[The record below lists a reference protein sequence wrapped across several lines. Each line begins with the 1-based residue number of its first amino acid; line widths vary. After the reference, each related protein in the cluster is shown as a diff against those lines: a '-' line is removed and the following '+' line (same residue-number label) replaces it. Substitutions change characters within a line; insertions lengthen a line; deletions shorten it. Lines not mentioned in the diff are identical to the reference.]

1 MPDQPSLVPTTTQEE
16 DRKTAGQRDINR
28 LWESTQARI
37 AQAVVGANILYVF
50 IVPFLPQ
57 TKPDGALLLSNAFFL
72 VIGFYFGRTNHTK
85 SGGIGGEN
93 ASDPR

>member
-1 MPDQPSLVPTTTQEE
+1 MPDEPAKATTTQEE

-37 AQAVVGANILYVF
+37 AQAVVGANIIYVF
-50 IVPFLPQ
+50 TVPFLPQ
-57 TKPDGALLLSNAFFL
+57 SQPAGALLLSNAFFL

-85 SGGIGGEN
+85 TGGVGGTD
-93 ASDPR
+93 SR